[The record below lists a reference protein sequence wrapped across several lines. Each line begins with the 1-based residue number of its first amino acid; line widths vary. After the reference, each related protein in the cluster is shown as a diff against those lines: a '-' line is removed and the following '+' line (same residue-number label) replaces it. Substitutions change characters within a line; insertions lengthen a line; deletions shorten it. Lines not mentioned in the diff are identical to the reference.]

1 MIVSLMA
8 MAVLMGASDPDG
20 VILTAPTG
28 TGVATTAETV
38 VETRSDVPEAVS
50 DADAAA
56 AMRQSV
62 AHGLTT
68 DEQIARWVAARRE
81 DAART
86 TPFAGEPEDDRQMH
100 GEVWAGIGTGGYRDY
115 GAAVSLPLGETGRLD
130 IRIEQTK
137 NDFRRRYY
145 PYGQDPY
152 QVDYLTPW
160 GHTTSGFQ
168 PAPLRSRL
176 PTAEE

>member
-8 MAVLMGASDPDG
+8 MAALMGASDPDG

-28 TGVATTAETV
+28 TGVATASAEAV
-38 VETRSDVPEAVS
+38 VETP
-50 DADAAA
+50 DAAPPVDTA
-56 AMRQSV
+56 AAVRQSV

-68 DEQIARWVAARRE
+68 DEQIARWVTARRE

-115 GAAVSLPLGETGRLD
+115 GASVSLPLGESGRLD
-130 IRIEQTK
+130 ITVQQTK
-137 NDFRRRYY
+137 NDFRRRFY
-145 PYGQDPY
+145 PHGYDPY
-152 QVDYLTPW
+152 EVDYLTPW